1 MTVIDKFHRQ
11 RGIIDQSKLE
21 DLRVFL
27 SGSSDSIAE
36 LVVLLRQLG
45 VGEGD
50 GCIGFHNDVT
60 PITTVFWQ
68 LMYPESRTLHSASES
83 YRDVFKSLQ
92 RGQFDAEHWDIH
104 LDLNNSSPDE
114 QADLYGRVE
123 GPRAFVSTQMIPRVR
138 NFTGIISIY
147 LRVHQNKGFL
157 LFFVLIDFFIDF
169 ALPPPIQSFNFRS

>member
-50 GCIGFHNDVT
+50 G
-60 PITTVFWQ
+60 
-68 LMYPESRTLHSASES
+68 S
-83 YRDVFKSLQ
+83 
-92 RGQFDAEHWDIH
+92 
-104 LDLNNSSPDE
+104 
-114 QADLYGRVE
+114 
-123 GPRAFVSTQMIPRVR
+123 VSKVD
-138 NFTGIISIY
+138 S
-147 LRVHQNKGFL
+147 
-157 LFFVLIDFFIDF
+157 
-169 ALPPPIQSFNFRS
+169 